1 MYFNSSSR
9 DGWRKSRRQGARDES
24 RVAECGL
31 LHDFDDRYLKLDF
44 FYLVMRP
51 QLLTQRP
58 NPKRDNMIWCSNP
71 KSQRKLIWSN
81 DDLLWKSILMRIW
94 SENPPHPKIE
104 WLKHPWNSICNWWFC
119 RIVFLCSFMLSCSY
133 DLMSWNR
140 DRFWIAYYILTF
152 FPIFVY
158 LFRCEPVFFRLHGFL
173 VWCLCGF
180 ISSWF
185 FWFLGKS

>member
-9 DGWRKSRRQGARDES
+9 DGRRKSRRQGTRDES

-31 LHDFDDRYLKLDF
+31 LSQILMIDRLKLDF

-58 NPKRDNMIWCSNP
+58 NPKRDNMIWSNLI
-71 KSQRKLIWSN
+71 QRKLIGFSN
-81 DDLLWKSILMRIW
+81 DDLLWKSILMRVW

-104 WLKHPWNSICNWWFC
+104 RLKHPWNSICNWWFC
-119 RIVFLCSFMLSCSY
+119 RIVFLCSFMFLCSY
-133 DLMSWNR
+133 DLMSWTR
-140 DRFWIAYYILTF
+140 DRFWIARILTF

>member
-9 DGWRKSRRQGARDES
+9 DGRRNSQRQGTRDES
-24 RVAECGL
+24 RVAECRL
-31 LHDFDDRYLKLDF
+31 SQILMIDRLKLDF
-44 FYLVMRP
+44 FYLIMRP
-51 QLLTQRP
+51 QLWITQRP
-58 NPKRDNMIWCSNP
+58 NPRRDNMIW
-71 KSQRKLIWSN
+71 
-81 DDLLWKSILMRIW
+81 KSILICIW

-104 WLKHPWNSICNWWFC
+104 RLKHPWNSICNWWFC
-119 RIVFLCSFMLSCSY
+119 HIVFLCSFMFLCSY

-140 DRFWIAYYILTF
+140 DRFWIARILTF

-158 LFRCEPVFFRLHGFL
+158 LFRCEPVFFRFHGFL